1 MNLESNKNNKQHLL
15 QALSALSQQHL
26 EMSEVSLFD
35 QFACHAIQQYLDK
48 DYLNR
53 PLETIFWNLY
63 GLFRVVSNS
72 EPYSLTSESMCF
84 GRLRGFNPRT
94 HLDGWECAQ
103 TVIFINCPDR
113 PILVDSMR
121 IGLNS

>member
-1 MNLESNKNNKQHLL
+1 MVAMNLESNKNNKQHLL

-63 GLFRVVSNS
+63 GPFRVVSNS
-72 EPYSLTSESMCF
+72 EPYSLMIAAFS
-84 GRLRGFNPRT
+84 RVFNAMTFSPV
-94 HLDGWECAQ
+94 H
-103 TVIFINCPDR
+103 
-113 PILVDSMR
+113 
-121 IGLNS
+121 

>member
-1 MNLESNKNNKQHLL
+1 MVAMNLESNKNNKQHLL

-72 EPYSLTSESMCF
+72 EPYSLMIATFSCV
-84 GRLRGFNPRT
+84 FNAITFSPVHYET
-94 HLDGWECAQ
+94 K
-103 TVIFINCPDR
+103 
-113 PILVDSMR
+113 
-121 IGLNS
+121 